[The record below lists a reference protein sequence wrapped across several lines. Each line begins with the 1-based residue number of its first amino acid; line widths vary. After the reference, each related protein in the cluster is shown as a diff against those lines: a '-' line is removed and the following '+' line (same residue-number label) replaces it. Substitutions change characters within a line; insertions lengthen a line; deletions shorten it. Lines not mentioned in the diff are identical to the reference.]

1 MPFTEATAHK
11 ILNKILKN
19 TDFTHPTGIRVSL
32 HTDDPGATGANE
44 VAGGDYERKEPT
56 LGGPAAKVIANSDAM
71 EWENMPACT
80 VEYVGLWDTEA
91 TPNFW
96 WGGALTV
103 SKTLGAGDTFRLAV
117 GALTVTL
124 T

>member
-11 ILNKILKN
+11 IINKILKATN
-19 TDFTHPTGIRVSL
+19 FDHPTGLRVSL
-32 HTDDPGATGANE
+32 HTDDPGATGTDE
-44 VAGGDYERKEPT
+44 VVGGDYERKIPT
-56 LGGPAAKVIANSDAM
+56 LGDPAAKVIANTVAI

-80 VEYVGLWDTEA
+80 VEYLGLWDTEA

-103 SKTLGAGDTFRLAV
+103 SKTLGAGDTFRLPV
-117 GALTVTL
+117 GDLTVTL